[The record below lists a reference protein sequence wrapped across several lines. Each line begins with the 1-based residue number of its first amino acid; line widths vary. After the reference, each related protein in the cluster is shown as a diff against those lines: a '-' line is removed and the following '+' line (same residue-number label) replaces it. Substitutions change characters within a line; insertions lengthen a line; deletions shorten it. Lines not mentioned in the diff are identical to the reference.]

1 MHKNI
6 TISEEEY
13 AEVIS
18 QLEEINKEKRKI
30 LEENKAEILAF
41 YQECRS
47 NGEKLANDWIMNLVL
62 LLTRKNQII
71 FGKISYE
78 CKNYSSQFNSPFV
91 RQTVNQ
97 GINSWM
103 NDMKDESTKFLED
116 EKNFSNFKEKIT
128 LLRSEMASN
137 NDLLKEISDILTN
150 EEILLRKKKIY
161 ERLTPK
167 KDVKQKKKRLPFMK
181 NNVTMK

>member
-13 AEVIS
+13 ADVIS
-18 QLEEINKEKRKI
+18 QLEEINKEKKRI
-30 LEENKAEILAF
+30 LEENKEEILSF

-47 NGEKLANDWIMNLVL
+47 NGEKFSDDWIMNLVL

-71 FGKISYE
+71 SGKIGYE
-78 CKNYSSQFNSPFV
+78 RRSYSSQFNSPFV
-91 RQTVNQ
+91 RQAVSQ

-103 NDMKDESTKFLED
+103 NDIKDESTKFLED
-116 EKNFSNFKEKIT
+116 EKSFSDFKKKIT

-137 NDLLKEISDILTN
+137 DVLLKEIRDILAN

-161 ERLTPK
+161 ERLNSK
-167 KDVKQKKKRLPFMK
+167 KDVKQKKKRLPFLK

>member
-78 CKNYSSQFNSPFV
+78 CKNYSSQFSSPFV

-103 NDMKDESTKFLED
+103 NRKRLSGSPGKPLLFHKHSIFQVQRPQKRCLLQL
-116 EKNFSNFKEKIT
+116 SPLHST
-128 LLRSEMASN
+128 LLKCYQMQMP
-137 NDLLKEISDILTN
+137 LQI
-150 EEILLRKKKIY
+150 
-161 ERLTPK
+161 
-167 KDVKQKKKRLPFMK
+167 
-181 NNVTMK
+181 

>member
-78 CKNYSSQFNSPFV
+78 CKNYSSQFSSPFV
-91 RQTVNQ
+91 RQAVNQ

-116 EKNFSNFKEKIT
+116 EKNFSNFKKKIT

-150 EEILLRKKKIY
+150 EEVLLRKKKIY